1 MLGGGYAPPPSRD
14 APWLR
19 RTVVPSHC
27 RSDVPTFSVARA
39 EDYRAK
45 AQDRERKPSTTEL
58 KLKTGERN
66 PTDVQRSQ
74 AEDHKAEAPNRELK
88 PSITKLKLKAGSPR
102 QQAAELKPKTAVEK
116 PTAAELKT
124 KSAGLKPPGHN
135 ANNPK

>member
-1 MLGGGYAPPPSRD
+1 MLGGGYAPPSRD

-39 EDYRAK
+39 EDDRAK

-66 PTDVQRSQ
+66 QPMFSGAKRKT
-74 AEDHKAEAPNRELK
+74 
-88 PSITKLKLKAGSPR
+88 TG
-102 QQAAELKPKTAVEK
+102 LKPKTE
-116 PTAAELKT
+116 
-124 KSAGLKPPGHN
+124 N
-135 ANNPK
+135 